1 MGTWHC
7 FKTKPN
13 LPRRLNYIRGKNLE
27 NDIVMSVHIT
37 SLRPRL
43 LLTLSQCNRCF
54 VVGVDDTHTKTVAPI
69 VSIEESFDSSFFLV
83 CLKPR
88 GRQGDRCK
96 YMLRVYVFIFLDA
109 FYVLSAPWTR
119 CSLGRTGIVWK
130 SISSVNYWRF
140 SWVYFF
146 LGGLSCGE
154 ANARMGDCE
163 SGPIAACLF
172 LLSVLSFVSLQQPQ
186 GRWIGRNV
194 LSGILSPT
202 DTAIA
207 VLDSLNIFLLANQ
220 ELPHR
225 WEERETGQFT
235 M

>member
-1 MGTWHC
+1 M
-7 FKTKPN
+7 F
-13 LPRRLNYIRGKNLE
+13 
-27 NDIVMSVHIT
+27 
-37 SLRPRL
+37 
-43 LLTLSQCNRCF
+43 
-54 VVGVDDTHTKTVAPI
+54 
-69 VSIEESFDSSFFLV
+69 SF
-83 CLKPR
+83 
-88 GRQGDRCK
+88 
-96 YMLRVYVFIFLDA
+96 FLDA

-220 ELPHR
+220 ELPHHGKR
-225 WEERETGQFT
+225 ELVFSSPCRPSEEDAIRLLSLSLLKLIILFL
-235 M
+235 

>member
-1 MGTWHC
+1 MLPWKIWSTNAPAWDLRTCRRDMGTWHW
-7 FKTKPN
+7 FKPKPN
-13 LPRRLNYIRGKNLE
+13 SPRRLNCIRGKNLE
-27 NDIVMSVHIT
+27 NDMVMSVHIT

-54 VVGVDDTHTKTVAPI
+54 VVGVDDTHTRTVAPI
-69 VSIEESFDSSFFLV
+69 GILKSLLILLFFLA

-96 YMLRVYVFIFLDA
+96 YMLRVYAFIFLDAIVFDA

-172 LLSVLSFVSLQQPQ
+172 LLSVLSFVSYSK
-186 GRWIGRNV
+186 RKVIEWNEM
-194 LSGILSPT
+194 
-202 DTAIA
+202 
-207 VLDSLNIFLLANQ
+207 F
-220 ELPHR
+220 
-225 WEERETGQFT
+225 
-235 M
+235 